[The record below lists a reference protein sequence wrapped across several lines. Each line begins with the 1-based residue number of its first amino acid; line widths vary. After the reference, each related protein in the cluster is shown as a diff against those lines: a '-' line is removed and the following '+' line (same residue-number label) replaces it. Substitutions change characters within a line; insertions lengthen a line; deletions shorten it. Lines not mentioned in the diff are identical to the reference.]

1 MRFDPVEP
9 GSRSIWIKV
18 DSGSGGFFTK
28 LDRVGLRATLP
39 LALDRHWL
47 TKPPSAFYRV
57 FFFTVFL
64 RGFPQL

>member
-47 TKPPSAFYRV
+47 SFFIPCFYGVSPSFE
-57 FFFTVFL
+57 
-64 RGFPQL
+64 